1 MNNNEIFN
9 PKIQVPKGM
18 NLNDQ
23 DYINSLLSTLKE
35 MVKNYSVALT
45 EASNEKLYNEYKEMF
60 LKYSDMQRNVF
71 ELMFRK
77 GFYKLEKAENDKISN
92 KLNSLNQKL
101 MDLKD

>member
-1 MNNNEIFN
+1 
-9 PKIQVPKGM
+9 
-18 NLNDQ
+18 
-23 DYINSLLSTLKE
+23 
-35 MVKNYSVALT
+35 
-45 EASNEKLYNEYKEMF
+45 MF

-92 KLNSLNQKL
+92 KLNSLNQEL